1 MNIEVFKCYKEIFKF
16 SFFIKNYG
24 SMIILVLLITQ
35 IILTFLYFYK
45 NVFQIRKFTLGLIN
59 SYFLNLNKKKHKDD
73 NTNSIISKNDD
84 ANNDNLIINNPPIK
98 RKPKRNISHG
108 PKTIY
113 RISLSPNKKIV
124 EKISSKE
131 VFQINENNKNS
142 LSINKININKPND
155 IEDIIDSRY
164 ILQDGELQNYL
175 MKSPEDL
182 DFDEAL
188 TEDKRKFCEM
198 YKDMLLSRH
207 IFLSNIFEEDK
218 YKPRTL
224 RFIIYLLMLNL
235 YFVINALFFSE
246 SYIGELYREEKEE
259 KFFSFIPRSI
269 DRIIYAFLV
278 SSIINFLF
286 DFIIISGNKIKNILN
301 KKKILVLS

>member
-1 MNIEVFKCYKEIFKF
+1 M
-16 SFFIKNYG
+16 
-24 SMIILVLLITQ
+24 
-35 IILTFLYFYK
+35 
-45 NVFQIRKFTLGLIN
+45 
-59 SYFLNLNKKKHKDD
+59 
-73 NTNSIISKNDD
+73 
-84 ANNDNLIINNPPIK
+84 
-98 RKPKRNISHG
+98 
-108 PKTIY
+108 
-113 RISLSPNKKIV
+113 RISLSSNRNIIDKM
-124 EKISSKE
+124 SSRNNMIQ
-131 VFQINENNKNS
+131 VNDNNKNS
-142 LSINKININKPND
+142 SSKSQSVNKLNVNKLND
-155 IEDIIDSRY
+155 NEDTDKKY
-164 ILQDGELQNYL
+164 FLPDGELEDFL

-269 DRIIYAFLV
+269 KRIIYAFLV
-278 SSIINFLF
+278 GIIVNFFF

-301 KKKILVLS
+301 KKKDYSPVIIKGEIGKILFNIEKSVNIFFIINYIIMLVSWYYISCFNNVYSNTKIEWLKSSIFIIIIMQLYPFFYSLILSLLRFISLRCQIEQIYKIINAYG